1 MTVVNSSISTLDL
14 RKMLDFVGRKII
26 AQETYLNSLDAAV
39 GDGDHG
45 ITMRLGFQAITD
57 ALSGLEPR
65 VGLDVIFRKAGMAFM
80 GATGGAIG
88 VIFGK
93 MLVSG
98 AVPLQGVEQL
108 GTVEF
113 KILLREMELAVI
125 KTGKAKVGDKTI
137 LDAVHAAN
145 QAISSPDAQDID
157 DLAFV
162 VSTAAKAAEK
172 AAQDTAGMIC
182 RVGRA
187 SRLGARTLGCPD
199 PGAVSFG
206 IILRAMAD
214 WLAAQDSLIG
224 AKKLEVSNE
233 NCN

>member
-1 MTVVNSSISTLDL
+1 MTRTITSISTLDL
-14 RKMLDFVGRKII
+14 RRMLDFAGRKII
-26 AQETYLNSLDAAV
+26 AQEAYLNSLDAAL

-45 ITMRLGFQAITD
+45 ITMRLGFQAIAD
-57 ALSGLEPR
+57 ALSKLDPAA
-65 VGLDVIFRKAGMAFM
+65 GLDIIFRKAGMSFM
-80 GATGGAIG
+80 GGTGGAIG

-98 AVPLQGVEQL
+98 AGPLHGAQQF

-113 KILLREMELAVI
+113 NILLREMELAVI
-125 KTGKAKVGDKTI
+125 NTGKAKVGDKTI

-145 QAISSPDAQDID
+145 QVLSGPDAENE

-162 VSTAAKAAEK
+162 VSSAAQAAEK

-214 WLAAQDSLIG
+214 WLAG
-224 AKKLEVSNE
+224 AGLTA
-233 NCN
+233 

>member
-1 MTVVNSSISTLDL
+1 VAITSISALDL
-14 RKMLDFVGRKII
+14 RRMLDFAGHKIV
-26 AQETYLNSLDAAV
+26 AQEAYLNSLDAAV

-45 ITMRLGFQAITD
+45 ITMRLGFLAIAH
-57 ALSGLEPR
+57 ALSELDPAA
-65 VGLDVIFRKAGMAFM
+65 GLDVIFRKAGMSFM

-93 MLVSG
+93 MLVAG
-98 AVPLQGVEQL
+98 AGPLHGVQQF

-125 KTGKAKVGDKTI
+125 NVGKAKVGDKTI

-145 QAISSPDAQDID
+145 QAMSDPDAQDM
-157 DLAFV
+157 DLASV
-162 VSTAAKAAEK
+162 VSKAAQAAGK
-172 AAQDTAGMIC
+172 AAQDTADRIC

-206 IILRAMAD
+206 IIVRAMAD
-214 WLAAQDSLIG
+214 WLAESGSTA
-224 AKKLEVSNE
+224 
-233 NCN
+233 

>member
-1 MTVVNSSISTLDL
+1 
-14 RKMLDFVGRKII
+14 MLDFAGRKII
-26 AQETYLNSLDAAV
+26 AQEAYLNSLDAAL

-45 ITMRLGFQAITD
+45 ITMRLGFQAIAD
-57 ALSGLEPR
+57 ALSKLDPAA
-65 VGLDVIFRKAGMAFM
+65 GLDIIFRKAGMSFM
-80 GATGGAIG
+80 GGTGGAIG

-98 AVPLQGVEQL
+98 AGPLHGAQQF

-113 KILLREMELAVI
+113 NILLREMELAVI
-125 KTGKAKVGDKTI
+125 NTGKAKVGDKTI

-145 QAISSPDAQDID
+145 QVLSGPDAENE

-162 VSTAAKAAEK
+162 VSSAAQAAEK

-214 WLAAQDSLIG
+214 WLAG
-224 AKKLEVSNE
+224 AGLTA
-233 NCN
+233 